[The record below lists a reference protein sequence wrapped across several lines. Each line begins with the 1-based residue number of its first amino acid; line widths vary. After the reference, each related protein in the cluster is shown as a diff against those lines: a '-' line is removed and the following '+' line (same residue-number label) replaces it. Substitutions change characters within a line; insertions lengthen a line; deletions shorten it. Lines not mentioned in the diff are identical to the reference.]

1 LRLHIREIL
10 SLNFFEICWC
20 EAKSVAIKVEVMRR
34 RNRSQK
40 HQTASPPPLQSG
52 CATQLVA
59 IEVKTIAICQGN
71 VRRSG
76 AQQSQTGDTKCKY
89 CALSRMRT
97 NPIEDARGAAD
108 ASRDHG
114 ISAASHVSG
123 VQATERTLAL
133 ASLPTTQNGA
143 ALPHTNETLRPQC
156 ARLLAPTCPPSC
168 SISGSRELPQPLP
181 HTQPNELSV
190 TTPSHSM
197 FNAQTCG
204 LARHQIVDW
213 RPRDADD
220 QL

>member
-1 LRLHIREIL
+1 MRG
-10 SLNFFEICWC
+10 
-20 EAKSVAIKVEVMRR
+20 KVR
-34 RNRSQK
+34 RNRSQGDAAPEPL
-40 HQTASPPPLQSG
+40 TEASDCVSSSF
-52 CATQLVA
+52 A
-59 IEVKTIAICQGN
+59 IRLCDAAGRDRSQNDGNMPGECQEFRGSTEPDG
-71 VRRSG
+71 RHK
-76 AQQSQTGDTKCKY
+76 AKCKY
-89 CALSRMRT
+89 CALLRMRT

-143 ALPHTNETLRPQC
+143 ALPHTNEQRALRPQC

-181 HTQPNELSV
+181 HTQPNELSI